1 MAEARAVDDEP
12 AQREDRKRK
21 VGAKG

>member
-12 AQREDRKRK
+12 SQREDRKRK
-21 VGAKG
+21 VGAKD